1 MKLLLIS
8 FKLFNNRF
16 MNENRTIDLN
26 HLYQSIL
33 ALFLSPFKVI
43 LKRDL
48 HNDLYRF
55 ILTLSIN
62 YIPFLYASTRLL
74 SLRITEITITYSI

>member
-1 MKLLLIS
+1 
-8 FKLFNNRF
+8 

-26 HLYQSIL
+26 YLYQSIL

-55 ILTLSIN
+55 ILTYLLTISHFFMHLQD
-62 YIPFLYASTRLL
+62 FLA
-74 SLRITEITITYSI
+74 